1 MEESKKKDEQSRV
14 RSLEY
19 QLEIILLGATR
30 TSVKSISKRRNRD
43 RRSLSS
49 RLDYYERL
57 ERQESLEL
65 PLFDDDP
72 SQIVSLW
79 TNRCRS
85 TVVRR

>member
-43 RRSLSS
+43 WRSLSS